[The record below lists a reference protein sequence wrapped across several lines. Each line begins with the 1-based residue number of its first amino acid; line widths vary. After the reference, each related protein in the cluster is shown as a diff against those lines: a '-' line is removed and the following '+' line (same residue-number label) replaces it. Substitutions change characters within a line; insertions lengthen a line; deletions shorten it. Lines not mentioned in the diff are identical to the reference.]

1 MADQDRRRPEQV
13 LSDAGNETTGF
24 KFMQSSSGNDHHLW
38 RFVTNHAHVLAC
50 IAADPTARLR
60 DIAATVGITE
70 RTAGQIVSELE
81 QAGYLTKTRV
91 GRRNNYEVH
100 GELPLRH
107 PQHRHHT
114 VGELIR
120 FLQAPGETGLSR
132 ARTDRGLRSA

>member
-1 MADQDRRRPEQV
+1 
-13 LSDAGNETTGF
+13 
-24 KFMQSSSGNDHHLW
+24 MQSSSGNDFRVW

-50 IAADPTARLR
+50 IAADPGARLR

-91 GRRNNYEVH
+91 GRRNTYVVH

-107 PQHRHHT
+107 PEHRHHT

-120 FLQAPGETGLSR
+120 FLQTSPGTEPSR
-132 ARTDRGLRSA
+132 S

>member
-1 MADQDRRRPEQV
+1 MV
-13 LSDAGNETTGF
+13 SVFT
-24 KFMQSSSGNDHHLW
+24 KSSSGNDYQVW

-50 IAADPTARLR
+50 IATDPSARLR

-91 GRRNNYEVH
+91 GRRNTYEVH

-107 PQHRHHT
+107 PQHGHHT

-120 FLQAPGETGLSR
+120 FLQAPPDTEPSR
-132 ARTDRGLRSA
+132 S